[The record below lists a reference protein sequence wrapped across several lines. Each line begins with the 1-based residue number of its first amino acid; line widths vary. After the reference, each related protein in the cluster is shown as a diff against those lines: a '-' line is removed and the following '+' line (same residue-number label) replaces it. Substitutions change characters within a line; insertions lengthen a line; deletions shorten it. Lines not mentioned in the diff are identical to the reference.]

1 MGRNNAWAKAG
12 VTLVAIFV
20 MLLCSPSLGLS
31 KGKSI
36 TIRGSTTVLPIAQ
49 RLAEKYYQLHPEV
62 GISVS
67 GGGSGVGIKALLDG
81 MVDIASAS
89 RPMKDK
95 EWKIAETKGIKPHE
109 QVIAKDGIAVIVHP
123 TNPISELTMAQI
135 KDIYAGRMD
144 NWSQLGGPGR
154 KIVVVSRESASGTYE
169 CFHKIVMKKEK
180 ITPAAILQ
188 AANAGVVNTVAQTEG
203 AIGYIGLG
211 YITGKVKALK
221 VNGVYPTSEV
231 VRKETYPISR
241 PLFMYTRGKPQGVV
255 AVFINFVLSPEGQRI
270 AQKEGFVP
278 IRPVK

>member
-1 MGRNNAWAKAG
+1 MGRNKAWSKAG
-12 VTLVAIFV
+12 VTVSIIFLV
-20 MLLCSPSLGLS
+20 LLGFSSLGLA
-31 KGKSI
+31 KGKTI

-49 RLAEKYYQLHPEV
+49 RLAERYHQLHPKL

-81 MVDIASAS
+81 MVDIANAS
-89 RPMKDK
+89 RPMKAK

-109 QVIAKDGIAVIVHP
+109 QIIAKDGIAVVVHP
-123 TNPISELTMAQI
+123 TNPISELTMSQI
-135 KDIYAGRMD
+135 KDIYAGRIE
-144 NWSQLGGPGR
+144 NWSQLGGPER
-154 KIVVVSRESASGTYE
+154 RIVVVSRESASGTYE

-188 AANAGVVNTVAQTEG
+188 AANAGVLNTVAQTKG

-211 YITGKVKALK
+211 YITGKVKPLK
-221 VNGVYPTSEV
+221 VNGVYPTPEV

-241 PLFMYTRGKPQGVV
+241 PLFMYTRGNPQGAV
-255 AVFINFVLSPEGQRI
+255 ADFINFALSPEGQRI